1 MTYPAHVL
9 IGYGLELFGVD
20 KAEVS
25 GARLGPCMEKASSKF
40 NERGTVGWDIYPGQG
55 RSSEAPK
62 SLVWL
67 SVFVIL

>member
-40 NERGTVGWDIYPGQG
+40 NERGPLVGIFTPGRADHLRPQ
-55 RSSEAPK
+55 R
-62 SLVWL
+62 V
-67 SVFVIL
+67 